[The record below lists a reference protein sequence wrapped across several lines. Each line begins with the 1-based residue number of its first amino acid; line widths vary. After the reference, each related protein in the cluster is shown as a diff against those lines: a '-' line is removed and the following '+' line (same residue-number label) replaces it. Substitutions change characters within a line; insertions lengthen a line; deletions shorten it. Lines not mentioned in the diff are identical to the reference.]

1 MDADCRRRPV
11 VLLPP
16 PPQAFDAPEPIVD
29 AACGQNY
36 TVATGASGKIYTFG
50 NGGSKCLGHGDT
62 ARSPQLREV
71 HQPLHTQPTLQTR
84 ICGYSLYAL
93 VWWCSRCYCYC
104 MKSSSPSYL
113 LLVLLSGVLLC
124 CVINSALS
132 CCLLAAWHSWKHS
145 PGGTSRPSPPAT
157 STALRLQSSGRFE
170 SLARFVPAATWGFEL
185 RSSRQRTGD
194 RGIEN
199 RFRLPHSLWL

>member
-84 ICGYSLYAL
+84 ICGYSLRLGVVVLAVFLSLYEKQFPIIPASCIAL
-93 VWWCSRCYCYC
+93 G
-104 MKSSSPSYL
+104 SSAVP
-113 LLVLLSGVLLC
+113 
-124 CVINSALS
+124 
-132 CCLLAAWHSWKHS
+132 
-145 PGGTSRPSPPAT
+145 
-157 STALRLQSSGRFE
+157 RF
-170 SLARFVPAATWGFEL
+170 
-185 RSSRQRTGD
+185 
-194 RGIEN
+194 
-199 RFRLPHSLWL
+199 